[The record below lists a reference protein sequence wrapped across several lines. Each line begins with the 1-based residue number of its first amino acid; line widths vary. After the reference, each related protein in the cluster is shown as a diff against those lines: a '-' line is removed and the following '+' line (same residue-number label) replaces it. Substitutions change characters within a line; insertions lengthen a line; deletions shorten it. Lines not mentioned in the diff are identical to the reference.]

1 MLQIKR
7 SELKQLA
14 QNKLGNDSIESQN
27 QILVMISTAMSAH
40 TSYTVVGGEVVKS
53 SEKWLELHDKLLSY
67 DPPHSSPLEHC
78 ARAMSDD
85 EYYSYVK
92 GTVDAKIDADGFIN
106 IEGHTNLNV
115 FGWCNNL
122 KGFIPY
128 RYFIDN
134 KNM

>member
-27 QILVMISTAMSAH
+27 KILVMISTAMAAH
-40 TSYTVVGGEVVKS
+40 TSYTIVSGEAVKS
-53 SEKWLELHDKLLSY
+53 YEKWIELHDKLIAY
-67 DPPHSSPLEHC
+67 DPPHSSPMEHC

-85 EYYSYVK
+85 EYYSFTK
-92 GTVDAKIDADGFIN
+92 GKIYYPREGN
-106 IEGHTNLNV
+106 ISVPYGV
-115 FGWCNNL
+115 SGWCNNL

-134 KNM
+134 KIEL

>member
-1 MLQIKR
+1 
-7 SELKQLA
+7 
-14 QNKLGNDSIESQN
+14 
-27 QILVMISTAMSAH
+27 
-40 TSYTVVGGEVVKS
+40 
-53 SEKWLELHDKLLSY
+53 
-67 DPPHSSPLEHC
+67 
-78 ARAMSDD
+78 MSDD

-128 RYFIDN
+128 RYMIDN
-134 KNM
+134 KKNIIINEK

>member
-7 SELKQLA
+7 SELKKLA
-14 QNKLGNDSIESQN
+14 QNKLGDDSIESQN
-27 QILVMISTAMSAH
+27 KVLVMISTSLAAR
-40 TSYTVVGGEVVKS
+40 TSYTVVGH
-53 SEKWLELHDKLLSY
+53 EKELNAHSLIDLHDRLLSQ

-85 EYYSYVK
+85 EYYTFVK
-92 GTVDAKIDADGFIN
+92 GRIVEENKREDGTCDSLSWV
-106 IEGHTNLNV
+106 EAS
-115 FGWCNNL
+115 GWCNNL

-134 KNM
+134 KIEL